1 MIALPWRDAYCEQM
15 QGIERRNPAP
25 DLTRLRTFAAVAAE
39 ESISAAADN
48 LKITRAAVSQQ
59 MQVLQ
64 RETGLRLLERR
75 GRGVTVTAAGRQFAA
90 RAQRLLQ
97 EAGELQALTADLRE
111 GRSGSLVISHFV
123 SVGVAWVP
131 AIVAAI
137 SAEFPDLRITM
148 RLWDLEE
155 STEWEPDAEIFVK
168 HPDVA
173 ERPGY
178 RTVEL
183 MQDPYVVVLPAA
195 HPLVQEQQVPLEELR
210 DEVWVDNDY
219 TRGPNRQ
226 ILLQSCAAVGLT
238 PDFRIETQDYAA
250 AAACVEAGAGI
261 TVMPQLSWR
270 TVAPLV
276 SQVEARPLQDPA
288 PTRTL
293 AVRTREGMHRSPA
306 VRRLLELLQGSAAGA
321 KTLNRNPPLV

>member
-1 MIALPWRDAYCEQM
+1 M
-15 QGIERRNPAP
+15 
-25 DLTRLRTFAAVAAE
+25 RLRTFAAVAAE

-75 GRGVTVTAAGRQFAA
+75 GRGVTVTATGRQFAA

-131 AIVAAI
+131 AIAAAI
-137 SAEFPDLRITM
+137 STEFPDLRITM

-155 STEWEPDAEIFVK
+155 SAEWEPDAEIFVK

-183 MQDPYVVVLPAA
+183 MQDPYVVVLPAG
-195 HPLVQEQQVPLEELR
+195 HPLDQEQQVPLEALR

-250 AAACVEAGAGI
+250 AVACVEAGAGI

-276 SQVEARPLQDPA
+276 SQVEAWPLQDPA

-293 AVRTREGMHRSPA
+293 AVRTREGMDNSPA
-306 VRRLLELLQGSAAGA
+306 VRRLLELLHAAAGA
-321 KTLNRNPPLV
+321 